1 MFHFQLNSDL
11 SYWSSIFK
19 QLSYQQLT
27 SIILKK
33 FDWPEYISSVLF
45 VDRSLQVRIFLLFSL
60 TQEFSFSFFLFH
72 FKCSILLLSYRNFV
86 QEYHS
91 QSIRQPDNHDL
102 FISGLVVLVRTI
114 AQWIS
119 STQGKTRQQLN
130 WQEVSGSLQD
140 NYTVGQVGRQV
151 ITMSWRIFF
160 FDLLDCVVLCF
171 YGCLLQW
178 SFIGLAFGCTR

>member
-1 MFHFQLNSDL
+1 MFHLQLNSDL

-60 TQEFSFSFFLFH
+60 TQAFSFSFFLFH
-72 FKCSILLLSYRNFV
+72 FKCSILLLSYRDFV

-114 AQWIS
+114 DQWIS
-119 STQGKTRQQLN
+119 SQRGKTRQQLGRKGVGVCRT
-130 WQEVSGSLQD
+130 QQD
-140 NYTVGQVGRQV
+140 TVGHSKYTVGQVGR
-151 ITMSWRIFF
+151 
-160 FDLLDCVVLCF
+160 
-171 YGCLLQW
+171 
-178 SFIGLAFGCTR
+178 